1 MAVCKAERRG
11 SDLKI
16 RRSMMCI
23 HLFLENIMCAWCIR
37 AGGELIPL
45 RVVSRTPTPQSF
57 PLSHQ
62 EQEVCIYFLLIFNEF
77 TEFLV
82 NREY

>member
-11 SDLKI
+11 SDLKL

-57 PLSHQ
+57 PLSQ
-62 EQEVCIYFLLIFNEF
+62 EQEVFIFLFIFNEF

>member
-11 SDLKI
+11 SDLKL

-45 RVVSRTPTPQSF
+45 RVVRGLEQGPNSSEF
-57 PLSHQ
+57 PIIPGTRSL
-62 EQEVCIYFLLIFNEF
+62 YLFFYLFLRNLLNS
-77 TEFLV
+77 
-82 NREY
+82 